1 MALRRGARG
10 EGPEDRTRKGRRW
23 LFFFAVEKG
32 RGKIKA
38 WTNALRKSVED
49 GCVDIQIEER
59 RSSAILAW
67 PEPGVCWYSAY
78 RIGMKAKKDHD
89 RTFKLMPKYPR
100 CVDTVADTAGPNAGT
115 PEPEA
120 AAAPLKR
127 KLVGKTPAEAAKK
140 SSASDPQER
149 RKQLNPPA
157 WACLPTGWD

>member
-1 MALRRGARG
+1 MARWLKPLRRGARG

-23 LFFFAVEKG
+23 LFFFAVTKG

-59 RSSAILAW
+59 RSSAILVW

-78 RIGMKAKKDHD
+78 RIGMKAKEHD
-89 RTFKLMPKYPR
+89 DTLKIMRCFPK

-120 AAAPLKR
+120 AAAP
-127 KLVGKTPAEAAKK
+127 PATRA
-140 SSASDPQER
+140 
-149 RKQLNPPA
+149 
-157 WACLPTGWD
+157 